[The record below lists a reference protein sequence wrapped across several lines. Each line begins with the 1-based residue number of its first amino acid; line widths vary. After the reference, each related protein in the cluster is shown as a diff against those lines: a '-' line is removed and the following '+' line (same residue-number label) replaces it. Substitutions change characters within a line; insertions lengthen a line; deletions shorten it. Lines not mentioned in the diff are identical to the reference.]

1 MTKTEETWS
10 EGKRV
15 REAIKLINHCIDIQG
30 KCKRMREK
38 EIKWVDIKG
47 FEGRYKI
54 NQYGE
59 VLSTGKSEN
68 KTGTGNYDRKE
79 KILTQSTNNKGW
91 IK

>member
-38 EIKWVDIKG
+38 EIKW
-47 FEGRYKI
+47 
-54 NQYGE
+54 
-59 VLSTGKSEN
+59 
-68 KTGTGNYDRKE
+68 
-79 KILTQSTNNKGW
+79 
-91 IK
+91 

>member
-38 EIKWVDIKG
+38 EIKWVDIKALK
-47 FEGRYKI
+47 EDTKLINMEKCLALEKAKI
-54 NQYGE
+54 KQE
-59 VLSTGKSEN
+59 LETMI
-68 KTGTGNYDRKE
+68 E
-79 KILTQSTNNKGW
+79 KK
-91 IK
+91 KF